1 MKAAVGNRHGHRDAT
16 MVFLTYRHGLRASE
30 LCALRWEQLD
40 MVHGLLH
47 VARVKNG
54 MPSVHP
60 LTGKEL
66 RALRRLQREQ
76 EPGGLSLPTTGSHDH
91 CAQAINEVTTG
102 RVEGGPHLLRC
113 AGELERPRSE
123 FPTGAVGTPLR
134 CSHSTRSV
142 TRCGRQ
148 GSAQLDDRRS
158 VTTPFK
164 LKPAEHRL
172 SSPEV
177 CVENQDQGAKPPVR
191 GAGAGLKRQIGSASE
206 ILCPPSNRSIVI
218 ARGLRR
224 FPCEIEIFS
233 LMLPSPPQWSVC
245 LL

>member
-76 EPGGLSLPTTGSHDH
+76 EPGRYVFMSERGAPMSPVGF
-91 CAQAINEVTTG
+91 
-102 RVEGGPHLLRC
+102 RRM
-113 AGELERPRSE
+113 LERLGKAAKMAFGVHPHM
-123 FPTGAVGTPLR
+123 LR
-134 CSHSTRSV
+134 HACGFKLANQGVDTRSLQHYLGHKNIQHTV
-142 TRCGRQ
+142 RYTEL
-148 GSAQLDDRRS
+148 SPDR
-158 VTTPFK
+158 F
-164 LKPAEHRL
+164 
-172 SSPEV
+172 
-177 CVENQDQGAKPPVR
+177 R
-191 GAGAGLKRQIGSASE
+191 GFWKD
-206 ILCPPSNRSIVI
+206 
-218 ARGLRR
+218 
-224 FPCEIEIFS
+224 
-233 LMLPSPPQWSVC
+233 
-245 LL
+245 